1 MATYRNIENGEIRE
15 IPAELFAAW
24 LATGNPKAGAWEP
37 WAIDPLPPDPPIPQ
51 YVGFYNDLIAH
62 PIYSTISAKASLFQ
76 PLLAASTEFIA
87 AFADAKAGNPN
98 PSAIRLTMWRLLYW
112 LQPSNDELAII
123 QSMLDANNLANLYP
137 LAIPP
142 PILAAFNAMPNP
154 FLFYQGILNSKFY
167 QTKLVPL
174 ILSGASP
181 IPGDVATI
189 MGFAIRDA
197 QAGLVPWPS
206 PNQPP
211 NQPPNSL
218 QSAIWLFMAA
228 VETQVDA
235 EDLAEL
241 QALLDAANLS
251 GMYSLQLPVP

>member
-1 MATYRNIENGEIRE
+1 MTIEYNSAAGTITITDAIGNRPP
-15 IPAELFAAW
+15 IVLDGTASAEEVEAAII
-24 LATGNPKAGAWEP
+24 LYH
-37 WAIDPLPPDPPIPQ
+37 PPDPPIPK

-154 FLFYQGILNSKFY
+154 FLFYQGILNSNFY

-174 ILSGASP
+174 ILSGASS
-181 IPGDVATI
+181 IPGDATTI
-189 MGFAIRDA
+189 MGFAIKDA
-197 QAGLVPWPS
+197 QAGLVPSPS
-206 PNQPP
+206 P

-235 EDLAEL
+235 ADLAEL

-251 GMYSLQLPVP
+251 GMYSLQPPVQ